1 MMLYNL
7 NNYGSGTNTLKKKI
21 QDAGKYIRT
30 ISSNMN
36 QIQQTAQ
43 GWLNNAQITQSQTN
57 LKNLAVINQSLNDLA
72 GLNGTL
78 KDFISNWNSNNDLLN
93 GDLNTLNSF
102 IAGNWNTYN
111 SNLNKSI
118 NYVQSIISQISQANT
133 TVTSTLTNNNSQ
145 VSNLISS
152 QTGIANG
159 QSTPQL
165 LTAIQNDQ
173 TTITNDIS
181 NWNTQVQNL
190 SALLGNTQNGIPTSV
205 VPSNFNATTPSLSDL
220 QTIVSNL
227 TNPTI
232 LSSNMISLSQQL
244 AAWTGFF
251 NNAFINELNI
261 VNSDVQEA
269 KAGNTLMT
277 MSTIKTDIAQ
287 ITAYVAML
295 YTLSSYWVQEINAA
309 VATINNMDGLIKTI
323 ALDTNKMV
331 DELKAIIMTLNNAL
345 GTDYPFEA
353 DLQKVQNNLQSY
365 ASQLQQLSL
374 GSTAESAG
382 KRTGWII
389 GIAAVG
395 IAALAGILYH
405 RRKGGKANG

>member
-21 QDAGKYIRT
+21 QDAGKYIT
-30 ISSNMN
+30 TVSSNMN

-43 GWLNNAQITQSQTN
+43 GWLNNIQITQSQTN

-102 IAGNWNTYN
+102 IAGNWNNYN

-118 NYVQSIISQISQANT
+118 NSVQSIISQISQANA
-133 TVTSTLTNNNSQ
+133 TVTSTLTTNNSQ

-190 SALLGNTQNGIPTSV
+190 SALLGNTQNGIPTV

-220 QTIVSNL
+220 QTIVTNL

-269 KAGNTLMT
+269 KAGNTLIT
-277 MSTIKTDIAQ
+277 MSTIKNDMVQ

-295 YTLSSYWVQEINAA
+295 YTLSSYWVQEINVA

-323 ALDTNKMV
+323 ALDTKKMV

-374 GSTAESAG
+374 DSTTGSAG
-382 KRTGWII
+382 KRMEWII
-389 GIAAVG
+389 GIAAIG
-395 IAALAGILYH
+395 IAALAGILYR
-405 RRKGGKANG
+405 RRKGEKTNG